1 MITDFTELV
10 KSSID
15 KSVEMKLFKDK
26 KDSAYQHL
34 YNYKLEKIPLSFFKN
49 NKVKNYKGD
58 RLKKRTIE
66 TSYPKDN
73 RPKGEYNIKAVEYH
87 MELIDKKLNPLI
99 WMVKKNDNYYLIHGT
114 HKLVA
119 ANLKKLKKIDAY
131 VVHVT
136 K

>member
-58 RLKKRTIE
+58 RLKKRT
-66 TSYPKDN
+66 K
-73 RPKGEYNIKAVEYH
+73 
-87 MELIDKKLNPLI
+87 
-99 WMVKKNDNYYLIHGT
+99 
-114 HKLVA
+114 
-119 ANLKKLKKIDAY
+119 
-131 VVHVT
+131 
-136 K
+136 